1 MVADLLLAK
10 LRELQATVES
20 TEPEASILPTCLS
33 LLDQLG
39 TVLGGGGPPP
49 LTTREDRY
57 GGVEIEVPISA
68 ADTPHAL
75 GVELSRRIEQWAA
88 AGKRGLWLKI
98 PLECAAFAGS
108 AAAQGFQFHHAKP
121 EYVEMTR
128 WLPTDQ
134 PSPLPAYAF
143 TQVGV
148 GGVVVNS
155 AGHVLMERVSPTAK
169 MQGSWKLPG
178 GRGLAD
184 PGEDF
189 ADTVREETGI
199 AASLSNGGGVVS
211 LRHSHGF
218 RFGVGDLYVVVKLV
232 CEGSEEIQMNERELA
247 GARWVPWEEVRAMV
261 APASAESFDG
271 KVSQTNLD
279 FISSA
284 LSGALIAG
292 TPTPSSRPGVSSM
305 VYTAR
310 AAET

>member
-1 MVADLLLAK
+1 MADLLLAK
-10 LRELQATVES
+10 LRELQAKVES

-98 PLECAAFAGS
+98 PLDCAAFAGS

-143 TQVGV
+143 TQVPTTAHPSRHQSV
-148 GGVVVNS
+148 CR
-155 AGHVLMERVSPTAK
+155 LSPTPPPAPSPGRRRRRRR
-169 MQGSWKLPG
+169 QLRGPCADGAGARLGNTSADFRPPRLPRPTSGHLGCTSAHLGAGARLSDGEDAGQLETAGRASRAHRRARLFG
-178 GRGLAD
+178 GPFSDASRSLPPGGLAD

-189 ADTVREETGI
+189 ADTVAREAREEAALA
-199 AASLSNGGGVVS
+199 AASGGR
-211 LRHSHGF
+211 L
-218 RFGVGDLYVVVKLV
+218 
-232 CEGSEEIQMNERELA
+232 
-247 GARWVPWEEVRAMV
+247 
-261 APASAESFDG
+261 
-271 KVSQTNLD
+271 
-279 FISSA
+279 
-284 LSGALIAG
+284 
-292 TPTPSSRPGVSSM
+292 
-305 VYTAR
+305 
-310 AAET
+310 